1 MAHIHY
7 GAAGQ
12 ANGKAVVVL
21 LPVGGVDAVRCPPCP
36 SSPALPCAR
45 LCSAMLCSVG
55 CNGALSATFAPCPAA
70 TLWSAAP

>member
-36 SSPALPCAR
+36 SSPALPCA
-45 LCSAMLCSVG
+45 LQ
-55 CNGALSATFAPCPAA
+55 
-70 TLWSAAP
+70 WSAECDLRTLPCGHAVVCSPLNAFFLISCA